1 LAQCR
6 RRRCTVQAPQRAM
19 PQLKLCAGQAEH
31 VGQHLEKR
39 LVAADINRSID
50 AVDLDRGGHT
60 ECSEV
65 T

>member
-1 LAQCR
+1 
-6 RRRCTVQAPQRAM
+6 M